1 MGLFGKEKT
10 STDYLK
16 EIAKSQKNQEKIA
29 KVAAKENLSQK
40 MEHWANAGKAWSE
53 RNIKNAEAEAKR
65 AEIQQ
70 MKRNAQLAEEE
81 RCKQQLQMFYDS
93 FEFDPNDLNDIER
106 KSMAIISWLDT
117 VDRTFNDKKSKNVD
131 DDNRSKE
138 KTLIKKLT
146 LAVERISFLDKSS
159 AQLDYIARKLE
170 FYKNRQLSEVEAKKN
185 EIAKKRAEAAAHKA
199 KKNKI
204 RNIVVLTLLGAAV
217 VGSLIFAIL
226 AIIPNAKKNAD
237 DCKDKVVEYINVGK
251 LDDAYTTIVEYE
263 GNSYEDEYEQAYTLL
278 AKELLKND
286 QLDKTKELK
295 EHISGAYA
303 IVGLIKD
310 YMLQHCMYNDL
321 AKYYSIGVKYAFN
334 EVFEYTELCIKHMC
348 ERGQY
353 NDARK
358 FVKRQSIHSPNPQ
371 KFIREMN
378 VVIDSY
384 L

>member
-29 KVAAKENLSQK
+29 KDAAKENLSQK

-70 MKRNAQLAEEE
+70 MKKNAQLAEEE
-81 RCKQQLQMFYDS
+81 RCKQKLQMFYDS

-251 LDDAYTTIVEYE
+251 LDDAYITIMEYE
-263 GNSYEDEYEQAYTLL
+263 GYSGEDEYEQAYTLL
-278 AKELLKND
+278 AKELLKKD

-295 EHISGAYA
+295 EHISRYTCNVAT
-303 IVGLIKD
+303 
-310 YMLQHCMYNDL
+310 YNL
-321 AKYYSIGVKYAFN
+321 
-334 EVFEYTELCIKHMC
+334 
-348 ERGQY
+348 
-353 NDARK
+353 
-358 FVKRQSIHSPNPQ
+358 
-371 KFIREMN
+371 
-378 VVIDSY
+378 
-384 L
+384 